1 MKALV
6 VSSLLL
12 IAAVS
17 AHAQSSYQQTYNAT
31 RDAIQSA
38 QLVQDSLNRA
48 NAPKQ
53 YTQADLST
61 DAGRKVYLMEHPQY
75 PNQYSGTDGA
85 RKLQED
91 ADKLAG
97 KPSGG
102 QGLYALLKPANPS
115 LTSDDLKS
123 MGSPTSGSF
132 STTSTEPRGNQCRR
146 PAPCRSKWPSPR
158 AEPTSASP
166 YFRELG
172 RCPGT
177 T

>member
-1 MKALV
+1 MMKALV

-123 MGSPTSGSF
+123 MG
-132 STTSTEPRGNQCRR
+132 EPDVRKLFYN
-146 PAPCRSKWPSPR
+146 KYR
-158 AEPTSASP
+158 AEGKSMQEARAMSEQVAIPA
-166 YFRELG
+166 R
-172 RCPGT
+172 
-177 T
+177 